1 MDVQTELILFYLAV
15 DMSTLIHCWL
25 FLNLL
30 KGTMQDQFLALAT
43 SAVLNISICV
53 PNKNT
58 KIMCRKQERQI
69 KEK

>member
-1 MDVQTELILFYLAV
+1 MMGYTELILVYLAV

-30 KGTMQDQFLALAT
+30 RVNMQDQFLALAT
-43 SAVLNISICV
+43 STVLKVSIYV

-58 KIMCRKQERQI
+58 EIMCRKQERQI
-69 KEK
+69 